1 MIHTRI
7 LSPVLAALLMASPAI
22 AQDNGETQDNG
33 EQTGDQ
39 AETQNGMSE
48 EEAQRA
54 QEAADEMIGSVY
66 VREIPDYWSPA
77 DVMDRLNEL
86 GYTDIDEFDI
96 EWGYYEFEATSMDGN
111 EVEIEVDPVTG
122 TIVSIEDNWF

>member
-7 LSPVLAALLMASPAI
+7 LSPVLAALLAAAPAI
-22 AQDNGETQDNG
+22 AQDNG